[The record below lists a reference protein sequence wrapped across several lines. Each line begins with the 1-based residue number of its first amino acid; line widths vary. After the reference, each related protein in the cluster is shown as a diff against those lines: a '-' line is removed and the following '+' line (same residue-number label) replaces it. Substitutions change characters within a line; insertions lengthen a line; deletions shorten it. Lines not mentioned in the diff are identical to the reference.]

1 MLAFQRFLQQQAAAA
16 AAEEE
21 EHEYDVLV
29 EQLVQRV
36 AEAVLVGDR
45 REALQQLRDLLTGSS
60 GAKAQHAFG
69 TVGFPA
75 MLHLVRERG
84 EGDAEMLQLALECL
98 AASVGG
104 SEGGATGEV
113 RSAVL
118 SASVGSD

>member
-21 EHEYDVLV
+21 DHEYDVLV

-45 REALQQLRDLLTGSS
+45 REALQQLRDLLAGSS
-60 GAKAQHAFG
+60 GAKAQHTFG
-69 TVGFPA
+69 TVGFPV
-75 MLHLVRERG
+75 MLHQVRERG
-84 EGDAEMLQLALECL
+84 EGDAEMLQMALECL

-104 SEGGATGEV
+104 GEGGAIGEV
-113 RSAVL
+113 S
-118 SASVGSD
+118 